1 MTSPPPSGS
10 ARQHARAQGL
20 ARLSALTVGIGV
32 ASALGSVAIAMTLP
46 AAAAGSAARP
56 VSTVTA
62 SRDVP
67 GSQVVEVAWSQPLTT
82 VVPGSSAGPGVVTS
96 DRSR

>member
-10 ARQHARAQGL
+10 ARQLARAQGL
-20 ARLSALTVGIGV
+20 ARLSAITVGIGV

-46 AAAAGSAARP
+46 ASAAGGAPRTVSA
-56 VSTVTA
+56 VTA

-67 GSQVVEVAWSQPLTT
+67 GSQPAEVAWSRPLTT
-82 VVPGSSAGPGVVTS
+82 VVPAGSPGPGVMAS

>member
-10 ARQHARAQGL
+10 ARQLARAQGL
-20 ARLSALTVGIGV
+20 ARLSAVTVGIGV

-46 AAAAGSAARP
+46 ASATGSATRP

-62 SRDVP
+62 SQDVQ
-67 GSQVVEVAWSQPLTT
+67 GSRMVEVDWSQPLTT
-82 VVPGSSAGPGVVTS
+82 VVPRGSAGPGDITS
-96 DRSR
+96 GRSR